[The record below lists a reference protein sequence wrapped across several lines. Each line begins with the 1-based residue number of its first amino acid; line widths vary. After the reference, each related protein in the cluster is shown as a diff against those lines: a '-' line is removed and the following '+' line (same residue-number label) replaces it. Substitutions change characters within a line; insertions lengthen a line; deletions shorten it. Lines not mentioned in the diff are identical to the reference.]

1 MSDERMTTPPQPD
14 STEMHSLESDFM
26 QPNPPQETPPLPPNQ
41 PQRNP
46 QQPVYPPPIPPQP
59 PVRFSP
65 DTERMLALPPIYGQ
79 EAESCRHQAEKGWY
93 VCLIVLNILMI
104 LSVISAIALN
114 LGKYQEKIDEV
125 IGHVFT
131 EEETD
136 DSYYEDLIEDM
147 PTEIQLFGYGIALLL
162 FGYLSLYYMHATIRS
177 RSIRIT
183 PRNFPEVH
191 ALIVSYAQ
199 RLGMQ
204 QVPEAF
210 IMQDSGVLNALSS
223 FLFKRQYIQ
232 INAELFEAAYR
243 EHHDINALG
252 FVIAHEI
259 SHIYYGHATL
269 HYNLPIWFSMNLPF
283 FGTTASRAREYS
295 CDRLAQRLTN
305 YDGFEAML
313 ILMVDRHL
321 YKMVDKQDY
330 LNHAVNERGFFIWL
344 VNLLSSHPIMP
355 KRIIALALWYGSGE
369 LF

>member
-1 MSDERMTTPPQPD
+1 MSDEMMTTPPIPPQPD
-14 STEMHSLESDFM
+14 SPQMHSLESDIL
-26 QPNPPQETPPLPPNQ
+26 QPNPQPAPPQTNY
-41 PQRNP
+41 PQQNP
-46 QQPVYPPPIPPQP
+46 QPPPI
-59 PVRFSP
+59 RFSP
-65 DTERMLALPPIYGQ
+65 DAERMLALPPIYRQ
-79 EAESCRHQAEKGWY
+79 EAESCRHKSEKGWY
-93 VCLIVLNILMI
+93 AALVVLNILMI
-104 LSVISAIALN
+104 LSVFGAVMLN
-114 LGKYQEKIDEV
+114 LGNYQEKIGEV
-125 IGHVFT
+125 IEHVLT
-131 EEETD
+131 EEEED
-136 DSYYEDLIEDM
+136 ESYYEELAEDI
-147 PTEIQLFGYGIALLL
+147 PTEVQLLGYGIVVLV

-210 IMQDSGVLNALSS
+210 IMQDSGILNALSS

-243 EHHDINALG
+243 EHHDLNALG

-259 SHIYYGHATL
+259 SHIYYEHATL
-269 HYNLPIWFSMNLPF
+269 HYNLPIWFSMNLPI

-305 YDGFEAML
+305 YDGFDAML

-330 LNHAVNERGFFIWL
+330 LDHAVNERGFFIWL
-344 VNLLSSHPIMP
+344 VNLLASHPIMP
-355 KRIIALALWYGSGE
+355 KRIVALARWYGSGE